1 MAGCACNLAA
11 ELKRC
16 DTTKTAVYLC
26 EYICQVRAARIL
38 DFRYYAREK
47 IRQLL
52 SGGRSCSEIVQ
63 ILKSE
68 GIVTCRQ
75 TVWRLEKHIN
85 AHDTIIPLPKPGR
98 PTKIT
103 DYVLQKVDEAMTQ
116 DDETTAKELVTALRT
131 GGISLSE
138 FTALKAR
145 RSLGWTTRGT

>member
-1 MAGCACNLAA
+1 MSGSCCSRPRLS
-11 ELKRC
+11 L
-16 DTTKTAVYLC
+16 
-26 EYICQVRAARIL
+26 
-38 DFRYYAREK
+38 YARER

-52 SGGRSCSEIVQ
+52 SGGRSYSEIVQ

-103 DYVLQKVDEAMTQ
+103 DYVLQKVYEAMTQ

-131 GGISLSE
+131 GGIS

-145 RSLGWTTRGT
+145 RSLGWTTRLLSTYPRT